1 MTENMLDKLK
11 EFMLLPCEPE
21 WIEFKEAKNDF
32 DFEKIGQLFSALS
45 NEANLNGE
53 SEGWL
58 IFGVTD
64 KPPRVIVGSNYRNTF
79 PGLNNLKQKIAEQTN
94 HRMTFS
100 WIYELDTD
108 QGRVVMFQIPPATR
122 GIPTTWK
129 GKAYGRVNDS
139 LEALTLNEIEQI
151 RKQNAELD
159 WSGEICEGASLADLD
174 DDAIS
179 FARAKFKEKN
189 PGLADE
195 VDRWDDSE
203 FLNRAKVCIDGKI
216 TNAAIILLG
225 RSGSEHLISPM
236 ISQIT
241 WVLKDESGIERDYR
255 HFWTP
260 MILAVNEVYSQIRN
274 LTYRHIS
281 DESLFPIEVSQY
293 DPYVIRETLNNCIAH
308 QDYRQCARIQVIEG
322 PDSLIFTNR
331 GDFLPG
337 SVEEVIRSDSPP
349 DIYRNRFLANAMV
362 NLNMIDTIG
371 SGIKRIFRH
380 QRERNFPMPDYDL
393 SDPSVVK
400 VRLFGRILDEKYTQI
415 LIRRKDLDILDII
428 ALDKVQKRQSLTAD
442 EYKSLKTK
450 KLIEGRRPKN
460 LFISFDVA
468 AAVDKKADYIKNR
481 SFDKCYFMDM
491 VIAYLREFDSAGR
504 KEIEVLLLDKVP
516 DVMDH
521 HQKRMFIKNLL
532 QEMRKEGTIKTMGK
546 TSAARWVL
554 ADSSG
559 KQVDE

>member
-1 MTENMLDKLK
+1 M
-11 EFMLLPCEPE
+11 EFPSEPE
-21 WIEFKEAKNDF
+21 WIEFKEAKNSF
-32 DFEKIGQLFSALS
+32 DFETVGRLFSALS

-64 KPPRVIVGSNYRNTF
+64 EPPRIIVGSNYRNTF
-79 PGLNNLKQKIAEQTN
+79 PGLDNLKLKIAEQTN

-100 WIYELDTD
+100 RIYELDTD
-108 QGRVVMFQIPPATR
+108 QGRVVMFEIPPATR

-139 LEALTLNEIEQI
+139 LEALTLNEIEKI
-151 RKQNAELD
+151 RKQNGESD
-159 WSGEICEGASLADLD
+159 WSGEICKGASLDDLD
-174 DDAIS
+174 NEAIS
-179 FARAKFKEKN
+179 FARIKFKEKN
-189 PGLADE
+189 PNLADE
-195 VDRWDDSE
+195 VDKWDDKE
-203 FLNRAKVCIDGKI
+203 FLNRAKVCIDEKI

-225 RSGSEHLISPM
+225 KSGSEHLISPM

-255 HFWTP
+255 HFWSP
-260 MILAVNEVYSQIRN
+260 IILAVDQAYSQIRN
-274 LTYRHIS
+274 LTCRYIS
-281 DESLFPIEVSQY
+281 NESLFPTEVSQY

-308 QDYRQCARIQVIEG
+308 QDYRQSARIQIIEE

-331 GDFLPG
+331 GEFLPG
-337 SVEEVIRSDSPP
+337 SVEEVIRSNSPP

-393 SDPSVVK
+393 SDPATVK
-400 VRLFGRILDEKYTQI
+400 VRLIGRILDERYTRI
-415 LIRRKDLDILDII
+415 LIRRKDLDILDVI
-428 ALDKVQKRQSLTAD
+428 ALDKVQKRQNLTD
-442 EYKSLKTK
+442 GEYKSLKTK

-460 LFISFDVA
+460 LYISLDVA
-468 AAVDKKADYIKNR
+468 TAVDRKADYIKNR
-481 SFDKCYFMDM
+481 SFDKCYFKDLI
-491 VIAYLREFDSAGR
+491 IAYLSKFDSATR
-504 KEIEVLLLDKVP
+504 KDIDALLFDKVP
-516 DVMDH
+516 DVMDYQ
-521 HQKRMFIKNLL
+521 QKRLFIKNLL
-532 QEMRKEGTIKTMGK
+532 QEMRKEGRIKTIGN
-546 TSAARWVL
+546 TYSAKWVL

-559 KQVDE
+559 KTV

>member
-1 MTENMLDKLK
+1 M
-11 EFMLLPCEPE
+11 EFPSEPE
-21 WIEFKEAKNDF
+21 WIEFKEAKNSF
-32 DFEKIGQLFSALS
+32 DFETVGRLFSALS

-64 KPPRVIVGSNYRNTF
+64 EPPRIIVGSNYRNTF
-79 PGLNNLKQKIAEQTN
+79 PGMNNLNLKIAEQTN

-100 WIYELDTD
+100 RIYELDTD
-108 QGRVVMFQIPPATR
+108 QGRVVMFEIPPATR

-139 LEALTLNEIEQI
+139 LEALTLNEIEKI
-151 RKQNAELD
+151 RKQNGESD
-159 WSGEICEGASLADLD
+159 WSGEICKGASLDDLD
-174 DDAIS
+174 NEAIS
-179 FARAKFKEKN
+179 FARIKFKEKN
-189 PGLADE
+189 PNLADE
-195 VDRWDDSE
+195 VDKWDDKE
-203 FLNRAKVCIDGKI
+203 FLNRAKVCIDEKI

-225 RSGSEHLISPM
+225 KSGSEHLISPM

-255 HFWTP
+255 HFWSP
-260 MILAVNEVYSQIRN
+260 IILAVDQAYSQIRN
-274 LTYRHIS
+274 LTYRYIS
-281 DESLFPIEVSQY
+281 NESLFPTEVSQY

-308 QDYRQCARIQVIEG
+308 QDYRQSARIQIIEE

-331 GDFLPG
+331 GEFLPG
-337 SVEEVIRSDSPP
+337 SVEEVIRSNSPP

-393 SDPSVVK
+393 SDPATVK
-400 VRLFGRILDEKYTQI
+400 VRLIGRILDERYTRI
-415 LIRRKDLDILDII
+415 LIRRKDLDILDVI
-428 ALDKVQKRQSLTAD
+428 ALDKVQKRQNLTD
-442 EYKSLKTK
+442 GEYKSLKTK

-460 LFISFDVA
+460 LYISLDVA
-468 AAVDKKADYIKNR
+468 TAVDRKADYIKNR
-481 SFDKCYFMDM
+481 SFDKCYFKDLI
-491 VIAYLREFDSAGR
+491 IAYLSKFDSATR
-504 KEIEVLLLDKVP
+504 KDIDALLFDKVP
-516 DVMDH
+516 DVMDYQ
-521 HQKRMFIKNLL
+521 QKRLFIKNLL
-532 QEMRKEGTIKTMGK
+532 QEMRKEGRIKTIGN
-546 TSAARWVL
+546 TYSAKWVL

-559 KQVDE
+559 KTV

>member
-1 MTENMLDKLK
+1 M
-11 EFMLLPCEPE
+11 EFPSEPE
-21 WIEFKEAKNDF
+21 WIEFKEAKNSF
-32 DFEKIGQLFSALS
+32 DFETVGRLFSALS

-64 KPPRVIVGSNYRNTF
+64 EPPRIIVGSNYRNTF
-79 PGLNNLKQKIAEQTN
+79 PGLDNLKLKIAEQTN

-100 WIYELDTD
+100 RIYELDTD
-108 QGRVVMFQIPPATR
+108 QGRVVMFEIPPATR

-139 LEALTLNEIEQI
+139 LEALTLNEIEKI
-151 RKQNAELD
+151 RKQNGESD
-159 WSGEICEGASLADLD
+159 WSGEICKGASLDDLD
-174 DDAIS
+174 NEAIS
-179 FARAKFKEKN
+179 FARIKFKEKN
-189 PGLADE
+189 PNLADE
-195 VDRWDDSE
+195 VDKWDDKE
-203 FLNRAKVCIDGKI
+203 FLNRAKVCIDEKI

-225 RSGSEHLISPM
+225 KSGSEHLISPM

-255 HFWTP
+255 HFWSP
-260 MILAVNEVYSQIRN
+260 IILAVDQAYSQIRN
-274 LTYRHIS
+274 LTCRYIS
-281 DESLFPIEVSQY
+281 NESLFPTEVSQY

-308 QDYRQCARIQVIEG
+308 QDYMQSARIQIIEE

-331 GDFLPG
+331 GEFLPG
-337 SVEEVIRSDSPP
+337 SVEEVIRSNSPP

-393 SDPSVVK
+393 SDPATVK
-400 VRLFGRILDEKYTQI
+400 VRLIGRILDERYTRI
-415 LIRRKDLDILDII
+415 LIRRKDLDILDVI
-428 ALDKVQKRQSLTAD
+428 ALDKVQKRQNLTD
-442 EYKSLKTK
+442 GEYKSLKTK

-460 LFISFDVA
+460 LYISLDVA
-468 AAVDKKADYIKNR
+468 TAVDRKADYIKNR
-481 SFDKCYFMDM
+481 SFDKCYFKDLI
-491 VIAYLREFDSAGR
+491 IAYLSKFDSATR
-504 KEIEVLLLDKVP
+504 KDIDALLFDKVP
-516 DVMDH
+516 DVMDYQ
-521 HQKRMFIKNLL
+521 QKRLFIKNLL
-532 QEMRKEGTIKTMGK
+532 QEMRKEGRIKTIGN
-546 TSAARWVL
+546 TYSAKWVL

-559 KQVDE
+559 KTV